1 MERLSPLWRVF
12 FVRGRVHENPQEF
25 FGKRSFALLIV
36 VYRSLFGIVWESL
49 SLARTLAGYRLPPP
63 LGGVFLVERKPLTMN
78 LRIQQTDMNDQ

>member
-1 MERLSPLWRVF
+1 STRI
-12 FVRGRVHENPQEF
+12 

-49 SLARTLAGYRLPPP
+49 SPRPDACRLPLTPA
-63 LGGVFLVERKPLTMN
+63 FLVERKPLTMN

>member
-1 MERLSPLWRVF
+1 M
-12 FVRGRVHENPQEF
+12 
-25 FGKRSFALLIV
+25 LIV
-36 VYRSLFGIVWESL
+36 VYRSLFGIVWESF

>member
-1 MERLSPLWRVF
+1 
-12 FVRGRVHENPQEF
+12 
-25 FGKRSFALLIV
+25 LLIV